1 MDIQLITD
9 YANDPMTSESSCVLI
24 NYICGIIQ
32 QRVPFCLQLLLPLP
46 AGE

>member
-1 MDIQLITD
+1 MDTQLITD
-9 YANDPMTSESSCVLI
+9 YANDPMTSERSCVLI
-24 NYICGIIQ
+24 NYIRGIIQ